1 MDQFKKVWN
10 AMSAFQKASIAVAI
24 IGALAGYLAISSW
37 RHDTN
42 FKALY
47 RGMASEDAAQAVQK
61 LKDAGIEYRLADDG
75 NTILVPT
82 DKSAESRLL
91 LAREG
96 LPKSG
101 RIGFELFDR
110 TNFATTDFAEQVNF
124 RRALA
129 GELERTISSLGEIEK
144 ARVHLTFPKDS
155 VFVESRQPA
164 KASVLL
170 NLRRSASLA
179 PENVAAIA
187 HLVASAVEGLSP
199 QQVTIVD

>member
-1 MDQFKKVWN
+1 M
-10 AMSAFQKASIAVAI
+10 
-24 IGALAGYLAISSW
+24 
-37 RHDTN
+37 
-42 FKALY
+42 
-47 RGMASEDAAQAVQK
+47 
-61 LKDAGIEYRLADDG
+61 
-75 NTILVPT
+75 VPT
-82 DKSAESRLL
+82 EKSSEARLL

-110 TNFATTDFAEQVNF
+110 TNFATTDFAEQVNY
-124 RRALA
+124 RRALE
-129 GELERTISSLGEIEK
+129 GELERTISSLAEIEK

-179 PENVAAIA
+179 PENVTAISQSGRQRRGGFAATA
-187 HLVASAVEGLSP
+187 GHHCRLAWRFA
-199 QQVTIVD
+199 Q